1 MSEDLLSV
9 VVPVYNVAPYLD
21 QSIQSILNQTY
32 RNIEVILVNDGST
45 DGSEKL
51 CQKYAALDFRIKL
64 LSQDNQGVTRARGNG
79 IKLASGKYITF
90 VDPDDYIDLDL
101 FQRLMESR
109 EDFDVVVCQWLRE
122 SEHGIRRAYD
132 KMEPGA
138 YTTTEDMQFILDHMI
153 NASVPGGLTNIKPG
167 ITSYLWNKLYKT
179 GIAKEVYQE
188 IGENIRRGEDL
199 VFTCLYLMRCRSAL
213 ITDICGYHYRVRN
226 DSIAHR
232 LVQDCGGLRL
242 QCDLY
247 DNLLPAFT
255 AHPCRDTLLPQLQL
269 KLATRISRVL
279 GKMDFVSEARLEL
292 KSYIFPFIN
301 LLNGQRVVLYGA
313 GVVGRHYLRQIH
325 SWELCT
331 VAAWIDLNWKALRRE
346 GTEVSGVETLTSTDF
361 DYVVIATLEKD
372 AADEIRTKLLSM
384 GIPENKILWKV
395 PLEL

>member
-1 MSEDLLSV
+1 MSEELLSV

-51 CQKYAALDFRIKL
+51 CQKYAGLDSRIKL
-64 LSQDNQGVTRARGNG
+64 LSQENQGVTRAR
-79 IKLASGKYITF
+79 KKAVRLASGKYIAF

-101 FQRLMESR
+101 FQLLMECR
-109 EDFDVVVCQWLRE
+109 KDFDVVACQWLRE
-122 SEHGIRRAYD
+122 SEHGVRRAYD

-138 YTTTEDMQFILDHMI
+138 YKTAEDMQFLLDHMI

-179 GIAKEVYQE
+179 EIAKEVYRD

-199 VFTCLYLMRCRSAL
+199 VFTCLYLLRCKSVL
-213 ITDICGYHYRVRN
+213 ITDICGYHYRIRN

-247 DNLLPAFT
+247 DNLLPVFT
-255 AHPCRDTLLPQLQL
+255 SHPRRDALVSQLQL
-269 KLATRISRVL
+269 KLATRISRAL
-279 GKMDFVSEARLEL
+279 IRMGFAPEAQLEL
-292 KSYIFPFIN
+292 KSYLFPFIN
-301 LLNGQRVVLYGA
+301 LLDGKRIALCGA
-313 GVVGRHYLRQIH
+313 GTVGRHYLRQIR

-331 VAAWIDLNWKALRRE
+331 VVTWVDLNWREFQRE
-346 GTEVSGVETLTSTDF
+346 GLEVSGLETLAGVDF
-361 DYVVIATLEKD
+361 DHVVIASPEKET
-372 AADEIRTKLLSM
+372 ADKIRTKLTAM
-384 GIPENKILWKV
+384 GIPECKILWKA
-395 PLEL
+395 PLVL